1 MTLHTAA
8 WLILRL
14 AMAWLFLTPVFGLI
28 RDWDGT
34 KQLIRLISPVW
45 INVFAFCC
53 VSIMIVGS
61 LSVLLGFY
69 AQVGALLLGVYCL
82 LGIRVHY
89 QLAKTIAQSAHPG
102 DGDALGIAGH
112 VSSGQKNVV
121 LAAVCLFI
129 VVFGSGPLSMTAL
142 LW

>member
-1 MTLHTAA
+1 MTLHTVA

-14 AMAWLFLTPVFGLI
+14 AITWLFLTPVFGLV

-34 KQLIRLISPVW
+34 KQLIRLISPMWV
-45 INVFAFCC
+45 NFFAVCC
-53 VSIMIVGS
+53 VAIMIIGS
-61 LSVLLGFY
+61 LSVLFGFY
-69 AQVGALLLGVYCL
+69 AQIGAMFLCVYCV

-89 QLAKTIAQSAHPG
+89 QLAKTIAQSAVPG

-112 VSSGQKNVV
+112 ISSGQKNVV

-129 VVFGSGPLSMTAL
+129 VVFGSGPLSLTTL

>member
-1 MTLHTAA
+1 MTVHVAA

-14 AMAWLFLTPVFGLI
+14 AMTWLFLTPVFGLI

-45 INVFAFCC
+45 INGLAVCC
-53 VSIMIVGS
+53 VAIMIAGS
-61 LSVLLGFY
+61 LSVLLGVY
-69 AQVGALLLGVYCL
+69 AQIGAALLGVYCL

-89 QLAKTIAQSAHPG
+89 QLAKTIAQSTHPG

-129 VVFGSGPLSMTAL
+129 VVFGSGPMSLTL
-142 LW
+142 PLW